1 VLHIVLV
8 DETETF
14 VIFSNVLW
22 INVNF
27 LRLEKNIYKSTS
39 LVDLWKNKFILIW
52 LKDLNF
58 DGLQQK
64 GC

>member
-1 VLHIVLV
+1 MHYTDVLHIVLV

-14 VIFSNVLW
+14 GICINVLW

-27 LRLEKNIYKSTS
+27 LRLEKKYKSTS
-39 LVDLWKNKFILIW
+39 LVEFILTW

>member
-1 VLHIVLV
+1 MLYIVLV

-27 LRLEKNIYKSTS
+27 LRLERKYKSTS

-52 LKDLNF
+52 VKDLNF